1 MNMGVIARKNIQGNL
16 QRYLAYFF
24 SCVFAVS
31 VFFIFASFIYH
42 PDVDEE
48 NMYGASLVINGLTA
62 AQIVIIVFSLFFIAY
77 SNSAFLQARKKE
89 FGLLSLLGMTN
100 RQLQRMIYLE
110 QTIVSFISIG
120 CGILLGL
127 LFSKLFFMVMNTI
140 LKASTPIGFAVVPKA
155 IVLTVIGF
163 IIVFQFL
170 TIFSL
175 VRLKS
180 KEIIELLKAS
190 KQPKGFPTYSKWLS
204 LLSFVCIGACY
215 YLAASANLIDMIAR
229 VLPILLLVL
238 IGTYF
243 FFTQGSIAL
252 YRRLYQ
258 HKPSFYSGTTMITRS
273 NVLFRLKDHARML
286 FLTSIIT
293 AVILTA
299 SGTVYMF
306 YGDLKKQGVDNMPQA
321 IGWVE
326 HDASTFNVLT
336 KDEVEK
342 ALKDADS
349 KITYTID
356 ETGIPVS
363 YMITNL
369 SGDQVKTDALM
380 IPESLYNKIAEI
392 KNIEKVNV
400 AVNNAFINY
409 PYKSI
414 DYDYFEVGEKAPIT
428 MSTGEK
434 LTFTMDKQL
443 DNGILT
449 PVGVATHLFVVDDKT
464 YEKHAESVP
473 LSKQA
478 RVVGYELED
487 WENEVEVSKKIGS
500 MVDNRHEYSYQVRA
514 PGYQI
519 MKQATGLTLFIGL
532 FISVLFFAVQGS
544 MMYLRL
550 FTEIEDT
557 RTQLFALRRIG
568 MSHKE
573 MRSIIGNQISF
584 LFFVPFVVGTIHAAF
599 AYIALSNM
607 LYSSLVVPSLLVI
620 GIYFVFQVVYYVITR
635 AIYERNVLRGMF

>member
-1 MNMGVIARKNIQGNL
+1 M
-16 QRYLAYFF
+16 AYFF

-110 QTIVSFISIG
+110 QTIVSFFSIG

-140 LKASTPIGFAVVPKA
+140 LKASTPIGFAIVPKA
-155 IVLTVIGF
+155 IVFTVIGF

-229 VLPILLLVL
+229 VIPILLLVL
-238 IGTYF
+238 VGTYF

-252 YRRLYQ
+252 YRKLYQ
-258 HKPSFYSGTTMITRS
+258 HKPSFYRGTTMITRS

-349 KITYTID
+349 KITYAID

-369 SGDQVKTDALM
+369 SGNQVKTDGLM
-380 IPESLYNKIAEI
+380 IPESLYNKIADI

-400 AVNNAFINY
+400 AANNAFINY

-414 DYDYFEVGEKAPIT
+414 DYDYFEVGEKASIT

-434 LTFTMDKQL
+434 LHFIMDEQL

-449 PVGVATHLFVVDDKT
+449 PVGVATHLFVVDDTT
-464 YEKHAESVP
+464 YEQYAEIIP

-487 WENEVEVSKKIGS
+487 WENEVEVSEKIGA

-620 GIYFVFQVVYYVITR
+620 GIYFVFQVVYYFITR